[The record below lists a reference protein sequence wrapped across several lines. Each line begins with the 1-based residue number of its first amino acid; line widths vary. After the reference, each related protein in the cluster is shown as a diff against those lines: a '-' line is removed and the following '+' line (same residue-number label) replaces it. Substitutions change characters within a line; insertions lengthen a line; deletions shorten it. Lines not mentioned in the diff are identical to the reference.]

1 MTDAARQN
9 VAPTQRIVMLQT
21 LGNAATRLAGELEAL
36 GDDGADWHSAPD
48 EWSATETVTHLAAGE
63 PHFLKRL
70 QLIAA
75 EDNPFLPY
83 FGPDA
88 ARPDSDLPSPAA
100 LASFRAERE
109 HLKAFL
115 SNLPPAAWD
124 RPAVHE
130 TMGPTTLAL
139 QVQNIINHDLEHL
152 AQLHE
157 ACLLKAAGVNAARV
171 DAKSEHA

>member
-9 VAPTQRIVMLQT
+9 VAPTQRIVMLQS
-21 LGNAATRLAGELEAL
+21 LGNAASRLAVELEAL
-36 GDDGADWHSAPD
+36 GADGADWHSAPG

-70 QLIAA
+70 QRIAA

-83 FGPDA
+83 FGPNM
-88 ARPDSDLPSPAA
+88 ARPDSDLPSPDA
-100 LASFRAERE
+100 LENFRAERE
-109 HLKAFL
+109 RLLAFL
-115 SNLPPAAWD
+115 SNLSPEAWD

-157 ACLLKAAGVNAARV
+157 AGQLRARNGH
-171 DAKSEHA
+171 D